1 MEKLWSNCGGT
12 PSRGTDGTL
21 SLQKKVKIVSLHG
34 LENAFL
40 RNLLQLN
47 FCASSAIEHGNKCWL
62 NRRWITMKSRIKKT
76 TETTGISKH
85 MIEKMIKMISSHRAD
100 LDFYRGY
107 LDHII
112 TEEGFS
118 LVGELK
124 SKSKGLSRN
133 KKRKRQ
139 KKISFGVNK

>member
-62 NRRWITMKSRIKKT
+62 NRRWITMKSRIKKRPRRRVFQNIWLRRWLKWYLLTVPIWIFTGATST
-76 TETTGISKH
+76 TSSLRRVLVWWVSSSPRAKVWAGIK
-85 MIEKMIKMISSHRAD
+85 
-100 LDFYRGY
+100 RGR
-107 LDHII
+107 
-112 TEEGFS
+112 GRKK
-118 LVGELK
+118 LVL
-124 SKSKGLSRN
+124 
-133 KKRKRQ
+133 
-139 KKISFGVNK
+139 V